1 MLLRCANLHAHCC
14 SGLWTTPFMSVG
26 AQLWTAADGNVSLRS
41 GAEPLPAGTTA
52 DGGLTG
58 LTLTGPVNQAKI
70 VGPSD
75 IGSCKGV
82 GGGGRRWGGRQ
93 GTRTMRW
100 WVMCCR
106 WDQLPHPGPSPP
118 HPCPTPHPFTP
129 TPTPLHRTAPHRM
142 PAGYLTMIDT
152 VLLPF
157 DPATLPAGGNGGVAA
172 AVGAPAGCNLQANA
186 GLSNGSSVVLGGATN
201 RQRTGAVGRWQGVV
215 WMKCLSPPLGTHWFA
230 E

>member
-1 MLLRCANLHAHCC
+1 MVDDAYKESVPA
-14 SGLWTTPFMSVG
+14 TTV
-26 AQLWTAADGNVSLRS
+26 DGNSQTASL
-41 GAEPLPAGTTA
+41 T
-52 DGGLTG
+52 
-58 LTLTGPVNQAKI
+58 Q
-70 VGPSD
+70 
-75 IGSCKGV
+75 
-82 GGGGRRWGGRQ
+82 
-93 GTRTMRW
+93 
-100 WVMCCR
+100 
-106 WDQLPHPGPSPP
+106 PP
-118 HPCPTPHPFTP
+118 PCVVPCPTPHPFTP